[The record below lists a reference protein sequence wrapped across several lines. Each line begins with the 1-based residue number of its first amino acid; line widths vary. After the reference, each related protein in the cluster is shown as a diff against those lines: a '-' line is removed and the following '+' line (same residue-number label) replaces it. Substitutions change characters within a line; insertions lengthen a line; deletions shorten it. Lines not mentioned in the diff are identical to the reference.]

1 MAETRASRLGKLCC
15 MNELTRWNPFRE
27 MQELHHRL
35 NRLLDADSGRRTDGH
50 ESLRSGVWEPAVD
63 IFEDKKEYVIQ
74 ADLPGIRKQDV
85 QVTFENG
92 ILRLSGERKQDGEA
106 KERGYLRA
114 ECPYG
119 SFHRSF
125 TLPGDTAAGQ
135 IQAEFKD
142 GVLRVRVAK
151 SESARPKQ
159 IAVT

>member
-1 MAETRASRLGKLCC
+1 MS
-15 MNELTRWNPFRE
+15 ELTRWNPFRE
-27 MQELHHRL
+27 MQDLHHRL
-35 NRLLDADSGRRTDGH
+35 NTLLEAGLGRRSDDG
-50 ESLRSGVWEPAVD
+50 ESLRQGVWEPAVD

-74 ADLPGIRKQDV
+74 ADLPGITKQDV
-85 QVTFENG
+85 AVTFQNG
-92 ILRLSGERKQDGEA
+92 VLRLAGERKQNGEG
-106 KERGYLRA
+106 KDRQYLRA

>member
-1 MAETRASRLGKLCC
+1 MS
-15 MNELTRWNPFRE
+15 ELTRWNPFRE
-27 MQELHHRL
+27 MQQLHQRL
-35 NRLLDADSGRRTDGH
+35 NTLLDEGFGRPTDGG
-50 ESLRSGVWEPAVD
+50 ESLRSGLWEPAVD
-63 IFEDKKEYVIQ
+63 ILEDKQEYIIQ

-85 QVTFENG
+85 EVTFENG
-92 ILRLSGERKQDGEA
+92 ILRLAGERKQDGER
-106 KERGYLRA
+106 KDRQYLRA

-142 GVLRVRVAK
+142 GVLRVRVTK
-151 SESARPKQ
+151 SESAKPKQ

>member
-1 MAETRASRLGKLCC
+1 MS
-15 MNELTRWNPFRE
+15 ELTRWNSFRE

-35 NRLLDADSGRRTDGH
+35 NTLLEAGLGRRSDDG
-50 ESLRSGVWEPAVD
+50 ESLRPGVWEPAVD

-92 ILRLSGERKQDGEA
+92 ILRLSGERKQDGER
-106 KERGYLRA
+106 KDRQYLRA

-125 TLPGDTAAGQ
+125 TLPGDTPAGQ
-135 IQAEFKD
+135 IEAEFKD

-151 SESARPKQ
+151 SESAKPKQ